1 MAASK
6 AQKSDELDAL
16 KSDVAS
22 FAASLGLAPPTAT
35 SSYGFDD
42 SDFRKSGPIKPSKSQ
57 DSKSPSSAADL
68 GAEVTAKKKS
78 GSKLVPKPHPLQLD
92 SFNKSYQG
100 ERGPHLTLMKAS
112 ALSGRWYDDA
122 DELEAK
128 VLGPDGSKKV
138 TALGI
143 EEFKKLVEKKKEL
156 AVKLMAQYTK
166 DYDSSR
172 RKTGDMKLLEVTAR
186 SGTSADKVSA
196 FTCLVE
202 DNPIA
207 NLRAFDSLLSMVTS
221 KVGKRYAF
229 TGFEAL
235 KELFLLSRSHSF
247 ASCLQMLMSNI
258 FRLKGRLDREGML
271 PDRKLKSLYQRP
283 LDCLP
288 ETKDGFS
295 LLLFWYWEECLKQ
308 RYERFVTVLEEAIK
322 DMLPN
327 LKDKAMKT
335 VFILLKSKP
344 EQERKL
350 LTALVNKLGDPDRKA
365 ASGALYHLSCLLSA
379 HPNMTAVVIDEVDSL
394 IFRPSIGLRA
404 KYQAVNFLSQIFLSK
419 KGDGPKVARR
429 LIDIYFALF
438 KVLISEAKDGKSSK
452 NEKKSGLDAKGKR
465 KSGKSGSLKTLKKN
479 NDDEASESNIE
490 MDSRLLSV
498 LLTGVN
504 RAFPFVASD
513 DAESIIEDQTPVLF
527 RLVHSKNFN
536 VGVQALM
543 LLYQISS
550 KNQIVSDRF
559 YRALYAKLLTP
570 AAVSSSKP
578 EMFLGLL
585 FKAMKNDL
593 NMKRVAAF
601 SKRLLQVAL
610 QRPPH
615 YACGCL
621 FMMSELLKAKPPLWG
636 TVLQTETVDDDIE
649 HFNDIIEDPE
659 DIIMEQSSKL
669 IKSGASAVS
678 QNNKKRQEYE
688 DDDSEAETSLK
699 DVSKINAVGKQQSVD
714 NQPLNP
720 GPGLILPAGY
730 NPRHREPIYCNAGC
744 ASWWELTILASHV
757 HPSVATMSR
766 TLLSGATIVYNGDP
780 LNDLSLT
787 SFIDK
792 FMEKKPKP
800 NRKTEG
806 SWYGGSKIA
815 PARKIDVN
823 SHLIGD
829 EILQL
834 AEDEVAPEDVVFHRF
849 YMNKSKSSK
858 KKPKAKKA
866 SNNAED
872 DDEEL
877 LGNDSDAELDPSDN
891 RSSRE
896 NGSDDE
902 DDNHFSDDSLDIL
915 SDGSEDGGDKLQD
928 YGSMV
933 IFKMIQELLCQYSNI
948 CVALNPF
955 VHGHCYSDVIV
966 TITAKERSLIKNIFF
981 YNRMSVLIYFD
992 IEKKHKVKSVISRVQ
1007 FLRLYKER
1015 TDQNR
1020 SKSEQASS
1028 APSLCSTMPILR
1040 AEETGLN

>member
-1 MAASK
+1 MPAITRT
-6 AQKSDELDAL
+6 
-16 KSDVAS
+16 
-22 FAASLGLAPPTAT
+22 GCGT
-35 SSYGFDD
+35 
-42 SDFRKSGPIKPSKSQ
+42 RR
-57 DSKSPSSAADL
+57 SAAEEELYLFDSSWYGHDENL
-68 GAEVTAKKKS
+68 EKETTDFS
-78 GSKLVPKPHPLQLD
+78 GSSDASSSKL
-92 SFNKSYQG
+92 F
-100 ERGPHLTLMKAS
+100 
-112 ALSGRWYDDA
+112 
-122 DELEAK
+122 
-128 VLGPDGSKKV
+128 
-138 TALGI
+138 
-143 EEFKKLVEKKKEL
+143 
-156 AVKLMAQYTK
+156 
-166 DYDSSR
+166 
-172 RKTGDMKLLEVTAR
+172 
-186 SGTSADKVSA
+186 
-196 FTCLVE
+196 C
-202 DNPIA
+202 
-207 NLRAFDSLLSMVTS
+207 
-221 KVGKRYAF
+221 
-229 TGFEAL
+229 
-235 KELFLLSRSHSF
+235 
-247 ASCLQMLMSNI
+247 
-258 FRLKGRLDREGML
+258 
-271 PDRKLKSLYQRP
+271 
-283 LDCLP
+283 
-288 ETKDGFS
+288 FS
-295 LLLFWYWEECLKQ
+295 LVLHWNRLPMVALPVTKFTKAKAHNCLAQIVKAYSTIEISKNVAF
-308 RYERFVTVLEEAIK
+308 RYERFVTALEEAIK

-659 DIIMEQSSKL
+659 DIIIEQSSKL
-669 IKSGASAVS
+669 IKSGASSVS

-699 DVSKINAVGKQQSVD
+699 GVSKINAVGKQQSVD

-730 NPRHREPIYCNAGC
+730 NPRHREPIYCNADC

-815 PARKIDVN
+815 PARKVGSELGFDTICVLMFSSLLYTHIQHILCCKVGILYNHAITAINVVFNLLFMQIDVN

-872 DDEEL
+872 VDDLLLDADSSTDDEEIDNIMGSGNLPVENADGDFDYDDLDRIAGEDDEEL

-896 NGSDDE
+896 NGSGDE
-902 DDNHFSDDSLDIL
+902 DDNHFSDGSLDIL
-915 SDGSEDGGDKLQD
+915 SDGSEDSGDKLQDYGSDGSEDGGDKLQD
-928 YGSMV
+928 YGSDGSDDV
-933 IFKMIQELLCQYSNI
+933 DADNDVDDHHHHRKGSKEIKKVAKGEKRKSHGKSRASPFASLEEYEHLLSEKDDNSKQ
-948 CVALNPF
+948 
-955 VHGHCYSDVIV
+955 
-966 TITAKERSLIKNIFF
+966 KSL
-981 YNRMSVLIYFD
+981 R
-992 IEKKHKVKSVISRVQ
+992 KKRKK
-1007 FLRLYKER
+1007 L
-1015 TDQNR
+1015 
-1020 SKSEQASS
+1020 SS
-1028 APSLCSTMPILR
+1028 
-1040 AEETGLN
+1040 

>member
-1 MAASK
+1 MK
-6 AQKSDELDAL
+6 KN
-16 KSDVAS
+16 VA
-22 FAASLGLAPPTAT
+22 F
-35 SSYGFDD
+35 
-42 SDFRKSGPIKPSKSQ
+42 
-57 DSKSPSSAADL
+57 
-68 GAEVTAKKKS
+68 
-78 GSKLVPKPHPLQLD
+78 
-92 SFNKSYQG
+92 
-100 ERGPHLTLMKAS
+100 
-112 ALSGRWYDDA
+112 
-122 DELEAK
+122 
-128 VLGPDGSKKV
+128 
-138 TALGI
+138 
-143 EEFKKLVEKKKEL
+143 
-156 AVKLMAQYTK
+156 
-166 DYDSSR
+166 
-172 RKTGDMKLLEVTAR
+172 
-186 SGTSADKVSA
+186 
-196 FTCLVE
+196 
-202 DNPIA
+202 
-207 NLRAFDSLLSMVTS
+207 
-221 KVGKRYAF
+221 
-229 TGFEAL
+229 
-235 KELFLLSRSHSF
+235 
-247 ASCLQMLMSNI
+247 
-258 FRLKGRLDREGML
+258 
-271 PDRKLKSLYQRP
+271 
-283 LDCLP
+283 
-288 ETKDGFS
+288 
-295 LLLFWYWEECLKQ
+295 
-308 RYERFVTVLEEAIK
+308 RYERFVTALEEAIK

-659 DIIMEQSSKL
+659 DIIIEQSSKL
-669 IKSGASAVS
+669 IKSGASSVS

-699 DVSKINAVGKQQSVD
+699 GVSKINAVGKQQSVD

-730 NPRHREPIYCNAGC
+730 NPRHREPIYCNADC

-872 DDEEL
+872 VDDLLLDADSSTDDEEIDNIMGSGNLPVENADGDFDYDDLDRIAGEDDEEL

-896 NGSDDE
+896 NGSGDE
-902 DDNHFSDDSLDIL
+902 DDNHFSDGSLDIL
-915 SDGSEDGGDKLQD
+915 SDGSEDSGDKLQDYGSDGSEDGGDKLQD
-928 YGSMV
+928 YGSDGSDDV
-933 IFKMIQELLCQYSNI
+933 DADNDVDDHHHHRKGSKEIKKVAKGEKRKSHGKSRASPFASLEEYEHLLSEKDDNSKQ
-948 CVALNPF
+948 
-955 VHGHCYSDVIV
+955 
-966 TITAKERSLIKNIFF
+966 KSL
-981 YNRMSVLIYFD
+981 R
-992 IEKKHKVKSVISRVQ
+992 KKRKK
-1007 FLRLYKER
+1007 L
-1015 TDQNR
+1015 
-1020 SKSEQASS
+1020 SS
-1028 APSLCSTMPILR
+1028 
-1040 AEETGLN
+1040 